1 MLVTQQPTIFVSILD
16 CLTFISVSFPFS
28 NATRL
33 IRKANS
39 TFMMFKRNLS
49 PVISEATRS
58 NTYKTLVLPIISD
71 ASAAWYS
78 SKSET
83 SVFLKFSTPCYQM
96 DLWLGRLQLSRTK
109 MQHSSIQNDSRK
121 HRY

>member
-1 MLVTQQPTIFVSILD
+1 MLVPQQPTIFVSILD

-33 IRKANS
+33 LRKVNS

-49 PVISEATRS
+49 PVISEATRL

-71 ASAAWYS
+71 ASAAWYP

-83 SVFLKFSTPCYQM
+83 SVFLKFSTPCY
-96 DLWLGRLQLSRTK
+96 
-109 MQHSSIQNDSRK
+109 
-121 HRY
+121 

>member
-1 MLVTQQPTIFVSILD
+1 MLVTQQPAILVSILN
-16 CLTFISVSFPFS
+16 CLTFISVSVS
-28 NATRL
+28 ISYATRV

-49 PVISEATRS
+49 PVISEATRL

-71 ASAAWYS
+71 ASAAWYP

-83 SVFLKFSTPCYQM
+83 SVFLKFSTPCY
-96 DLWLGRLQLSRTK
+96 
-109 MQHSSIQNDSRK
+109 
-121 HRY
+121 

>member
-1 MLVTQQPTIFVSILD
+1 MLVTQQPTILVSFLD
-16 CLTFISVSFPFS
+16 CSVSVS
-28 NATRL
+28 LSYATRL

-49 PVISEATRS
+49 PVVSEATRS

-71 ASAAWYS
+71 ASAAWYP

-83 SVFLKFSTPCYQM
+83 SVFLKFSTLCY
-96 DLWLGRLQLSRTK
+96 
-109 MQHSSIQNDSRK
+109 
-121 HRY
+121 